1 MSFNMKFSFEF
12 IKIKYN
18 MEFVLFPSNPGVYF
32 GFEVLVAIGALALLV
47 VIMAIIGAIICKI
60 KKHSFDEEECL
71 HLIMGSLFIVV
82 LMFGGAT
89 TLLVQY
95 N

>member
-1 MSFNMKFSFEF
+1 
-12 IKIKYN
+12 
-18 MEFVLFPSNPGVYF
+18 MEQILFHLNPGVYF
-32 GFEVLVAIGALALLV
+32 GFEVLVALGSLALLI

-60 KKHSFDEEECL
+60 KRHSFDEEEYL
-71 HLIMGSLFIVV
+71 SLIMGSLFVVV

-89 TLLVQY
+89 TLLVYY

>member
-1 MSFNMKFSFEF
+1 
-12 IKIKYN
+12 
-18 MEFVLFPSNPGVYF
+18 MEYTLFPSNPGVCF
-32 GFEVLVAIGALALLV
+32 GFEVRVAIGALALLV
-47 VIMAIIGAIICKI
+47 VIMAIIGTIICKI

-71 HLIMGSLFIVV
+71 QVVMGALFVAVIT
-82 LMFGGAT
+82 FGGAT

>member
-1 MSFNMKFSFEF
+1 
-12 IKIKYN
+12 
-18 MEFVLFPSNPGVYF
+18 MEYTLFPSNPGVCF

-47 VIMAIIGAIICKI
+47 VIMAIIGTIICKI

-71 HLIMGSLFIVV
+71 QVVMGALFIAVIT
-82 LMFGGAT
+82 FGGAT

>member
-1 MSFNMKFSFEF
+1 
-12 IKIKYN
+12 

-32 GFEVLVAIGALALLV
+32 GFEVLVALGSLALLV
-47 VIMAIIGAIICKI
+47 VIMAIVGAIICKV

-71 HLIMGSLFIVV
+71 NLIMGSLFVVV

-89 TLLVQY
+89 TLLMYY

>member
-1 MSFNMKFSFEF
+1 
-12 IKIKYN
+12 
-18 MEFVLFPSNPGVYF
+18 MEYTLFPSNPGVYF
-32 GFEVLVAIGALALLV
+32 GFEVLVAIGALALLI

-71 HLIMGSLFIVV
+71 QVVMGALFVAVIT
-82 LMFGGAT
+82 FGGAT
-89 TLLVQY
+89 TLLVYY

>member
-1 MSFNMKFSFEF
+1 MKFSFEF

-18 MEFVLFPSNPGVYF
+18 MEYTLFPSKQGVYF
-32 GFEVLVAIGALALLV
+32 GFEVLVAIGSLALLLM
-47 VIMAIIGAIICKI
+47 IMICIGVIICKI
-60 KKHSFDEEECL
+60 KKHFFDEEECL
-71 HLIMGSLFIVV
+71 QVVMGALFVAVIT
-82 LMFGGAT
+82 FGGAT

>member
-1 MSFNMKFSFEF
+1 
-12 IKIKYN
+12 
-18 MEFVLFPSNPGVYF
+18 MEFVLFPKNPGIYF
-32 GFEVLVAIGALALLV
+32 GFEVLVAIGALALLI
-47 VIMAIIGAIICKI
+47 VIMAIVGAVICKV

-71 HLIMGSLFIVV
+71 QVVMGALFVAVIT
-82 LMFGGAT
+82 FGGAT

>member
-1 MSFNMKFSFEF
+1 
-12 IKIKYN
+12 
-18 MEFVLFPSNPGVYF
+18 MEYTLFPSNPGICF
-32 GFEVLVAIGALALLV
+32 GFEVLVAVGALAPLV
-47 VIMAIIGAIICKI
+47 AIMAIMGAIICKI
-60 KKHSFDEEECL
+60 NKHSFDEEECL
-71 HLIMGSLFIVV
+71 RLIVGSLFIVV

>member
-1 MSFNMKFSFEF
+1 
-12 IKIKYN
+12 
-18 MEFVLFPSNPGVYF
+18 MEQVLFHLNPGVYF
-32 GFEVLVAIGALALLV
+32 GFKVLMAIGSLALLV

-60 KKHSFDEEECL
+60 KKHAFDEEECL
-71 HLIMGSLFIVV
+71 SLIMGSLFVVV

-89 TLLVQY
+89 TLLVYY

>member
-1 MSFNMKFSFEF
+1 
-12 IKIKYN
+12 
-18 MEFVLFPSNPGVYF
+18 MEYVLFPSNPGVYF
-32 GFEVLVAIGALALLV
+32 GFKVLVAIGALARLV

-60 KKHSFDEEECL
+60 KRHPFDEEECL
-71 HLIMGSLFIVV
+71 SLIMGSLFVVV
-82 LMFGGAT
+82 LMFGAAT

>member
-1 MSFNMKFSFEF
+1 
-12 IKIKYN
+12 
-18 MEFVLFPSNPGVYF
+18 MEYVLFPSNPGVYF
-32 GFEVLVAIGALALLV
+32 GFEVLVAIGALALLLM
-47 VIMAIIGAIICKI
+47 IMICIGVIICKI

-71 HLIMGSLFIVV
+71 QAVMGALFVAVIT
-82 LMFGGAT
+82 FGGAT

>member
-1 MSFNMKFSFEF
+1 
-12 IKIKYN
+12 
-18 MEFVLFPSNPGVYF
+18 MEYVLFPSNPGIYF
-32 GFEVLVAIGALALLV
+32 GFEVLVAIGALALLLF
-47 VIMAIIGAIICKI
+47 IMTCIGVIICRI

-71 HLIMGSLFIVV
+71 QVVMGALFVAVIT
-82 LMFGGAT
+82 FGGAT

>member
-1 MSFNMKFSFEF
+1 
-12 IKIKYN
+12 
-18 MEFVLFPSNPGVYF
+18 MEFVLFPKNPGIYF
-32 GFEVLVAIGALALLV
+32 GCEVLVAIGSLALLV

-60 KKHSFDEEECL
+60 NKHSFDEEEYL
-71 HLIMGSLFIVV
+71 QVVMGALFIAVIT
-82 LMFGGAT
+82 FGGAT

>member
-1 MSFNMKFSFEF
+1 
-12 IKIKYN
+12 
-18 MEFVLFPSNPGVYF
+18 MEYTLFPSNPGVCF

-47 VIMAIIGAIICKI
+47 VIMAITGAIICKI

-71 HLIMGSLFIVV
+71 QVVMGALFVAVIT
-82 LMFGGAT
+82 FGGAT

>member
-1 MSFNMKFSFEF
+1 
-12 IKIKYN
+12 
-18 MEFVLFPSNPGVYF
+18 MEHVLFQSNPGVYL
-32 GFEVLVAIGALALLV
+32 GFEVLVAIGALALLI
-47 VIMAIIGAIICKI
+47 VIMAIVGAMICKI

-71 HLIMGSLFIVV
+71 SLIMGSLFIVI

-89 TLLVQY
+89 TLLVYY

>member
-1 MSFNMKFSFEF
+1 M
-12 IKIKYN
+12 
-18 MEFVLFPSNPGVYF
+18 FPSNPGICF

-47 VIMAIIGAIICKI
+47 VIMVIIGAIICKI
-60 KKHSFDEEECL
+60 KKYSLDDEECL
-71 HLIMGSLFIVV
+71 SLIMGSLFIVI

-89 TLLVQY
+89 TLLVYY

>member
-1 MSFNMKFSFEF
+1 
-12 IKIKYN
+12 
-18 MEFVLFPSNPGVYF
+18 MEYTLFTSNPGVYF

-47 VIMAIIGAIICKI
+47 VIMAIIIATICKI

-71 HLIMGSLFIVV
+71 QVVMGALFVAVIT
-82 LMFGGAT
+82 FAGAT
-89 TLLVQY
+89 TLLVYY

>member
-1 MSFNMKFSFEF
+1 
-12 IKIKYN
+12 
-18 MEFVLFPSNPGVYF
+18 MEYVLFPSNPGVYF
-32 GFEVLVAIGALALLV
+32 GFEVLVALGSLALLI

-71 HLIMGSLFIVV
+71 QIVMGALFVAVIT
-82 LMFGGAT
+82 FAGET
-89 TLLVQY
+89 TLLVYY